1 MGRREQVI
9 PMKRGRNAPAFAVLE
24 RKMEKSMLELG
35 INSSMVIQ
43 IMIMIEDEFN
53 IIFPDDIITPELFL
67 SPMTLYDGLLKIV
80 DDEHE

>member
-1 MGRREQVI
+1 MDTKKKYMNIISRFISQQCT
-9 PMKRGRNAPAFAVLE
+9 E

>member
-1 MGRREQVI
+1 MDTKKKYMTIISRFISQQCT
-9 PMKRGRNAPAFAVLE
+9 E

-53 IIFPDDIITPELFL
+53 IIFPDDIIIIP
-67 SPMTLYDGLLKIV
+67 YDTV
-80 DDEHE
+80 

>member
-1 MGRREQVI
+1 MNIISRFISQQCT
-9 PMKRGRNAPAFAVLE
+9 E

-53 IIFPDDIITPELFL
+53 IIFPDDIITPGIIFI
-67 SPMTLYDGLLKIV
+67 PYDTV
-80 DDEHE
+80 

>member
-1 MGRREQVI
+1 MNIISRFISQQCT
-9 PMKRGRNAPAFAVLE
+9 E

-67 SPMTLYDGLLKIV
+67 STMTLYDGLLKIV